1 MSSQHYTQRLFDL
14 TRDCVM
20 THTKVRSE
28 DRKHKRFRAREGV
41 FVMLKPS
48 NTHMGRLVDINM
60 SGLALEYIDIDEPVI
75 KPVELEIFV
84 ANSPF
89 RMNLSCETIYDL
101 TIYES
106 PLSSWNKKRC
116 GVEFGELTPD
126 QTSQLEYFIDHHT
139 TGEV

>member
-1 MSSQHYTQRLFDL
+1 
-14 TRDCVM
+14 M
-20 THTKVRSE
+20 TN
-28 DRKHKRFRAREGV
+28 RKERFERRRRKRFLVHNGA
-41 FVMLKPS
+41 FVILKPS

-60 SGLALEYIDIDEPVI
+60 YGLALEYINVDEPVI

-84 ANSPF
+84 ANNPF

-126 QTSQLEYFIDHHT
+126 QTSQLKYFMEHHT